1 MPSGPEAKKW
11 WVISPED
18 HWRRFLSESALLR
31 EYLHHYRKPVVL
43 GLLCLVV
50 VDVLEVLPPFFL
62 KKAVDVVTLG
72 QPLSWLSYW
81 ACAYVGV
88 AVIQG
93 LGRYGWRMY
102 LIRASLLSGRDL
114 RNRFTDHLFG
124 LSARFFDRKPIGE
137 LMSLATSDV
146 EAVRMTIG
154 AGLLTLADALFY
166 FLTVP
171 IAMFL
176 LSPKLMLLAF
186 IPLPIIPALVMRN
199 QREIHNRFEK
209 VQESFSRISAMT
221 QESLNGLRV
230 TRAFAKED
238 VQLRRFRK
246 IGEEH
251 VRLGLHLGRV
261 QAAFGPTLDFAM
273 SLGLVFLLY
282 VGGRA
287 LISESEFS
295 GAAAGA
301 ALSLGTFVAF
311 QRYIQKMVW
320 PMAALG
326 MALSTYQRSVSS
338 SKRLQEVFDER
349 SDVPE
354 NEIPQLPAGVDST
367 LARSSGWRTAG
378 RVEFRNLSFRFPGS
392 NEEVLKNITLVIE
405 PGERIAFV
413 GAIGAGKSALL
424 SLLPRLYPVERA
436 MLRIDGVDVNDW
448 PLEVL
453 RSQVGY
459 VSQDVFLFSESVLEN
474 IAYGLHEWA
483 GPGGKTGWGPTVS
496 WNAGA
501 PQAAAPIESI
511 EQATQLAGVHE
522 DVLGLSGSYA
532 TRLGERGVNLS
543 GGQKQRLTIARAIVK
558 KPAILVLDDALSS
571 VDVQTEEKILRGLR
585 ARPGR
590 NTEIISAH
598 RISTIQDADRIVVL
612 ENGGIHQLGTHQ
624 ALLSQRSGLY
634 RQFYEQQM
642 LKADLESYSAELDRR
657 SSFVGGSG
665 EGMQP

>member
-1 MPSGPEAKKW
+1 
-11 WVISPED
+11 
-18 HWRRFLSESALLR
+18 
-31 EYLHHYRKPVVL
+31 
-43 GLLCLVV
+43 V
-50 VDVLEVLPPFFL
+50 VDILEVLPPFFL
-62 KKAVDVVTLG
+62 KEAVDVVTLG
-72 QPLSWLSYW
+72 QPMVRL
-81 ACAYVGV
+81 AYLALAYAGV
-88 AVIQG
+88 ALIQG

-102 LIRASLLSGRDL
+102 LIRASLLTGRDL
-114 RNRFTDHLFG
+114 RNRFTDHLFS
-124 LSARFFDRKPIGE
+124 LSCRFFDRRPIGE

-146 EAVRMTIG
+146 EAVRMTLG

-166 FLTVP
+166 FITVP
-171 IAMFL
+171 VAMYL

-221 QESLNGLRV
+221 QESLNGIRV
-230 TRAFAKED
+230 IRAFAKED
-238 VQLRRFRK
+238 VQLKRFRT

-282 VGGRA
+282 IGGRGI
-287 LISESEFS
+287 ISES
-295 GAAAGA
+295 GVAAVGGGV

-326 MALSTYQRSVSS
+326 MALSIYQRSVSS
-338 SKRLQEVFDER
+338 SNRLQEVFDEK
-349 SDVPE
+349 SDVPDPAE
-354 NEIPQLPAGVDST
+354 PRLPAGVDEV
-367 LARSSGWRTAG
+367 LARSPGWRTAG

-392 NEEVLKNITLVIE
+392 SEEVLRNISLVIE
-405 PGERIAFV
+405 PGERVAFV

-424 SLLPRLYPVERA
+424 SLLPRLYPVGRS
-436 MLRIDGVDVNDW
+436 MLFIDGVDVNDW
-448 PLEVL
+448 PLETL

-459 VSQDVFLFSESVLEN
+459 VSQDVFLFSETVLEN

-483 GPGGKTGWGPTVS
+483 EHGGKIGRGPTVS
-496 WNAGA
+496 WNATL
-501 PQAAAPIESI
+501 PESHVESV
-511 EQATQLAGVHE
+511 EQASELAGVHE
-522 DVLGLSGSYA
+522 DVLGLSGSYG

-585 ARPGR
+585 SRPGR
-590 NTEIISAH
+590 NTEIIAAH

-612 ENGGIHQLGTHQ
+612 ENGGICQLGTHQ
-624 ALLSQRSGLY
+624 ALLTERGGLY
-634 RQFYEQQM
+634 RRFYEQQM
-642 LKADLESYSAELDRR
+642 LKVDLESYSEELDRR
-657 SSFVGGSG
+657 GVSSAVSGAGIPG
-665 EGMQP
+665 EGLLP